1 MINYKTVGE
10 RIKHAREKAGMTQGE
25 LATAVGYTSPTAVS
39 LIEANERSI
48 KVDTL
53 HRIAEL
59 LHQDYQYLATGSAAS
74 VSTVKTALRAD
85 SSFDKDDISQIENF
99 IDYLAAQ
106 KKDKDGRERAK
117 EQRR

>member
-1 MINYKTVGE
+1 MINYNTIGE
-10 RIKHAREKAGMTQGE
+10 RIKHAREKAGMTQSE
-25 LATAVGYTSPTAVS
+25 LATKLGYTSPTAVS

-53 HRIAEL
+53 HKIAEI
-59 LHQDYQYLATGSAAS
+59 LHQDYQYLATGNAAG

-85 SSFDKDDISQIENF
+85 PSFDKDDIDKIENF

-106 KKDKDGRERAK
+106 KKDSDGRDRAK
-117 EQRR
+117 E